1 MILCQLADVLSRRI
15 SLWIFCFEKN
25 DRSDFDDF
33 QESRKVKI
41 KFYRRIKLIG
51 DFEEEKNM
59 IFLTFK
65 FV

>member
-1 MILCQLADVLSRRI
+1 MILCQLADI
-15 SLWIFCFEKN
+15 SLDILFRKN

-41 KFYRRIKLIG
+41 KFYRIKLIG

>member
-1 MILCQLADVLSRRI
+1 MYYLVVSLSGYFV
-15 SLWIFCFEKN
+15 SKKN

-41 KFYRRIKLIG
+41 KFYRKIKLIG